1 MEKLIELVYK
11 YNEEKEWKRLWLIT
25 SVKENDEEI
34 WFDKKKEVMKYECEI
49 ISKSYGFIKWLVE
62 NNKIETNNLSLKAF
76 KNIFSGGWFVEVS
89 DLEVLLML
97 LAISDTPIDDLISY
111 LK

>member
-1 MEKLIELVYK
+1 MEKLIELLNEYSKKKHNIAMRELNWELWQWFHYLNYWSSYSELLMVSKK
-11 YNEEKEWKRLWLIT
+11 YEFIKRL
-25 SVKENDEEI
+25 V
-34 WFDKKKEVMKYECEI
+34 DK
-49 ISKSYGFIKWLVE
+49 
-62 NNKIETNNLSLKAF
+62 NKIETNNLSLKAF